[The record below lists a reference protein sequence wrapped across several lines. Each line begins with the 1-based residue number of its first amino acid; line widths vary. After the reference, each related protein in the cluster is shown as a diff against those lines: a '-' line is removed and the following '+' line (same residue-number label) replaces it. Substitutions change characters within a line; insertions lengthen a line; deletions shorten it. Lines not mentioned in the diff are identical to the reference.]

1 MLRIWRANAIAV
13 MIFIIGA
20 GSADLFRDLIRPS
33 PSADPFST
41 ENLLGKDPVFTT
53 VHVPRLGSV
62 TGIHVGEV
70 TKFLGIPYA
79 RPPVGQL
86 RWSPPQPFGPWEG
99 GRLNATKFGASCP
112 SAIATGSWIRAEDE
126 DEDCL
131 FLNVVVPRRELEQLQ
146 GRPQHLQHSTGASKL
161 PCVIWLHGGGF
172 IMGSG
177 SNPSTS
183 PPPDKLVDNGRIIFV
198 SLNYRLGALGSLSS
212 SAMDSGGGMFSI
224 LDQQAAM
231 TWVANHIAAFGG
243 DPSRVT
249 VRERFYSAAICCTFL

>member
-1 MLRIWRANAIAV
+1 
-13 MIFIIGA
+13 
-20 GSADLFRDLIRPS
+20 
-33 PSADPFST
+33 
-41 ENLLGKDPVFTT
+41 
-53 VHVPRLGSV
+53 
-62 TGIHVGEV
+62 
-70 TKFLGIPYA
+70 
-79 RPPVGQL
+79 
-86 RWSPPQPFGPWEG
+86 
-99 GRLNATKFGASCP
+99 
-112 SAIATGSWIRAEDE
+112 
-126 DEDCL
+126 
-131 FLNVVVPRRELEQLQ
+131 
-146 GRPQHLQHSTGASKL
+146 
-161 PCVIWLHGGGF
+161 
-172 IMGSG
+172 MGSG